1 MFRVRPYKGMNA
13 GIHRG
18 YSLSLPVNW
27 AVGGTMRLV
36 VIGGGHAGIEA
47 AHIAARMG
55 VSTTLLTMNL
65 DQIGQMSCNP
75 SIGGVGKGHM
85 VREVDALGGAMGR
98 LTDATGIHFRILN
111 ESRGVAV
118 RGPRAQ
124 ADRVK
129 YRIAARQLLES
140 TAHLQLCQGIA
151 AGLRWKNGTRGLEGV
166 ELLDGSFL
174 PCDAVVLTAGT
185 FLNGCILIGDRRI
198 EAGRSAEPSSR
209 HLADQLRSLGL
220 RWRRL
225 KTGTSP
231 RIAKGSIDFR
241 KLQTQ
246 PGDVPPRPFSFF
258 SKGIPQP
265 QVCCHIASTTPETE
279 TIIRENLHRSSM
291 YGGHI
296 QGVGPRYCPSIEDKF
311 VKFPDKERH
320 QIFVEPDSLETDE
333 IYLAGLSTSMP
344 VDVQVRMVRSMA
356 GFEQAEILRPGYA
369 IEYDSFD
376 PLQLR
381 QDLSV
386 EGLEGIWFAGQINGT
401 TGYEEAAGQGLMAGV
416 NAARYLLG
424 RSPVTLARD
433 QAYIG
438 VMIDDLVTKGT
449 DEPYRMLTARAEH
462 RLALAC
468 DLADARLLD
477 VSREIQALTP
487 SELEQIEAK
496 LERRERLRA
505 QSDEAWVTP
514 TSPLGPL
521 VMEAGLTLASGLSLT
536 ELLKRQQI
544 TPLIADKALASL
556 PDWGKEQP
564 GWDPQWERDLLL
576 FEIRYSGYREREAR
590 LLDGQRAWDHVRIPD
605 GFRIEEIPGLSNE
618 VKEKLKRHSPE
629 TLGQASRIPGIT
641 HAAVTLL
648 HMLIERER
656 IA

>member
-1 MFRVRPYKGMNA
+1 M
-13 GIHRG
+13 H
-18 YSLSLPVNW
+18 
-27 AVGGTMRLV
+27 LV
-36 VIGGGHAGIEA
+36 VIGAGHAGIEA

-55 VSTTLLTMNL
+55 MATTLLTMNL

-85 VREVDALGGAMGR
+85 VRELDALGGAMGR
-98 LTDATGIHFRILN
+98 LIDATGIHFRILN

-129 YRIAARQLLES
+129 YRIEARRHLES
-140 TAHLQLCQGIA
+140 TPNLKLLQGTA
-151 AGLRWKNGTRGLEGV
+151 ASLRWASGTRGLEGV

-174 PCDAVVLTAGT
+174 PCHAVVVTSGT

-198 EAGRSAEPSSR
+198 EAGRSGEPASRQLAE
-209 HLADQLRSLGL
+209 QLKSLGL

-231 RIAKGSIDFR
+231 RIAKGSIDFS
-241 KLQTQ
+241 KLAPQ
-246 PGDVPPRPFSFF
+246 PGDNPPRPFSFF
-258 SKGIPQP
+258 SHGIPQL

-279 TIIRENLHRSSM
+279 TIIRENLQRSSM

-311 VKFPDKERH
+311 VKFPDKDRH
-320 QIFVEPDSLETDE
+320 QIFVEPDSLETEE
-333 IYLAGLSTSMP
+333 IYLAGFSTSMP
-344 VDVQVRMVRSMA
+344 VAVQLRMVRSMH

-381 QDLSV
+381 RDLSMTA
-386 EGLEGIWFAGQINGT
+386 LEGVWFAGQINGT

-416 NAARYLLG
+416 NAVRWLEGKAPIILE
-424 RSPVTLARD
+424 RD

-438 VMIDDLVTKGT
+438 VMIDDLATKGT

-462 RLALAC
+462 RLGLAC
-468 DLADARLLD
+468 DLADARLLG
-477 VSREIQALTP
+477 VAREIKAL
-487 SELEQIEAK
+487 EEHEFRLIEAK
-496 LERRERLRA
+496 LERRERLRR
-505 QSDEAWVTP
+505 QCDEARVTQ

-521 VMEAGLTLASGLSLT
+521 ARAAGLALASGLSLT

-544 TPLIADKALASL
+544 TLSIADQVLASL
-556 PDWGKEQP
+556 PDWRKTQL
-564 GWDPQWERDLLL
+564 GWDPSWERDLLL
-576 FEIRYSGYREREAR
+576 FDIRYAGYREREAR
-590 LLDGQRAWDHVRIPD
+590 LLEGQRTWDRVRIPTEFCID
-605 GFRIEEIPGLSNE
+605 RVPGLSNE
-618 VKEKLKRHSPE
+618 VKEKLQRHRPE

-656 IA
+656 SA